1 MRKGVLNINYYVQ
14 KKEFKAV
21 KALQVQGL
29 TIKEI
34 AKATGRSYQTT
45 RLLVHAHNW
54 EDYKQDVNKLNSKNK
69 HQNFIQRIWKGVK
82 KWLRIGKK

>member
-1 MRKGVLNINYYVQ
+1 VLNINYYVE

-21 KALQVQGL
+21 KALQTQGL
-29 TIKEI
+29 NIKEI

-45 RLLVHAHNW
+45 RLLVHAVNW
-54 EDYKQDVNKLNSKNK
+54 EDYKHDIKKLNEKNK

-82 KWLRIGKK
+82 KWLTIGKK